1 MATTPLPNNFVG
13 FMNDATSMATTAVRN
28 NPANQA
34 PVFDEGA
41 STFRVVEENTMAVVA
56 DPNEDLESSTD
67 ATGDNVG
74 GPVAATDAD
83 DDTPVYT
90 LSGADAAMF
99 RVRQD
104 NPNTTDVNEGGQIEV
119 GANAKL
125 DYEKKKVH
133 TVTLT
138 ADDGYGGSNS
148 TASITVTI
156 HVTDL
161 DEAPMIMDKAES
173 SAMGERSVDYKEN
186 DDKLVTTLSAT
197 DPERVSPIGW
207 SLLQSAGGEQ
217 NLGIFTDISPE
228 DGVDDDDDDVGD
240 TDIADRDLFT
250 INQNGELSFKTPRSY
265 EDNSASGDGAD
276 AKNYRVVVQA
286 SDGGMEEHVN
296 WFKVTVTVTDVEE
309 TGKVTWQVDP
319 DGTGSEV
326 DQDLLQFQPTA
337 VLTAAIPTDPD
348 GGVSNVAWQW
358 YRSSSKTTQ
367 GTAISGA
374 TLNTYSVVDTP
385 ADPNDVGKYLRVVA
399 TYTDGR
405 GPSKTASFV
414 SENPVQAARESA
426 NTPPSF
432 NTPNVERR
440 ITENSTGNVGS
451 PITAMDADGDIRTY
465 SVAGDGDDNA
475 RFAIDRVT
483 GQLKVASGTTLNF
496 ESPSDQGDTP
506 GNNTY
511 EVTIRATDSSGADAD
526 ATVIVTVSDVNE
538 KPTFGDEDTTADP
551 VENIAGM
558 AADHS
563 ENADSLTVSTYTAT
577 DPEGG
582 TVTLS
587 LSGDDSDKFELNDL
601 ETPVAGSKM
610 LSFMEMPD
618 FEMPGDSGSDSDNI
632 YEVTVVAS
640 DGELTAMKSVTVK
653 VTDSDEMGMVEL
665 SSQDALIGVELTA
678 TLTDSDGGV
687 PDPGMFTDQEWQWQ
701 SSDAADGTYADIAKD
716 AKSATYTP
724 IDGDRGRFL
733 KAMVTYTDRT
743 RDEDNDGGNN
753 ATSNNFVGFMN
764 DATSMATTAVRNNPA
779 NQAPVFDEG
788 ASTFR
793 VVEENTMAVVAD
805 PNEDLESSTDATGD
819 NVGGPVAATRRRR
832 RHAGLHAERGGRGH
846 VPGEAGQSQHHRR
859 E

>member
-1 MATTPLPNNFVG
+1 MITRSYKAITARPIAILAVLLVALMLYAQSDTVSAQ
-13 FMNDATSMATTAVRN
+13 DAEIAVSY
-28 NPANQA
+28 
-34 PVFDEGA
+34 V
-41 STFRVVEENTMAVVA
+41 
-56 DPNEDLESSTD
+56 
-67 ATGDNVG
+67 
-74 GPVAATDAD
+74 
-83 DDTPVYT
+83 
-90 LSGADAAMF
+90 
-99 RVRQD
+99 
-104 NPNTTDVNEGGQIEV
+104 
-119 GANAKL
+119 
-125 DYEKKKVH
+125 
-133 TVTLT
+133 
-138 ADDGYGGSNS
+138 
-148 TASITVTI
+148 
-156 HVTDL
+156 
-161 DEAPMIMDKAES
+161 
-173 SAMGERSVDYKEN
+173 EN
-186 DDKLVTTLSAT
+186 DTEPVLTLEAS
-197 DPERVSPIGW
+197 DPEGVTPISW
-207 SLLQSAGGEQ
+207 SILQSAGGEQ
-217 NLGIFTDISPE
+217 NLGIFTDISPA
-228 DGVDDDDDDVGD
+228 DGVDDGDDDVGD

-326 DQDLLQFQPTA
+326 DQDLLQFQPGA
-337 VLTAAIPTDPD
+337 VLTAATPTDPD
-348 GGVSNVAWQW
+348 GGVSNVRWQW
-358 YRSSSKTTQ
+358 YRSSSKTAM
-367 GTAISGA
+367 GTAIANA
-374 TLNTYSVVDTP
+374 TLAAYTVSDTSN
-385 ADPNDVGKYLRVVA
+385 DNDVGKYLRAMA

-405 GPSKTASFV
+405 GPNKTASFV
-414 SENPVQAARESA
+414 SENPVQAARDD
-426 NTPPSF
+426 NTPPRF
-432 NTPNVERR
+432 ALTNATRQVR
-440 ITENSTGNVGS
+440 ENSTGNVGS
-451 PITAMDADGDIRTY
+451 PITATDADGDIRTY

-496 ESPSDQGDTP
+496 ESPSDTGD
-506 GNNTY
+506 GSNNNTY
-511 EVTIRATDSSGADAD
+511 EVTVRATDSSGADAD

-687 PDPGMFTDQEWQWQ
+687 PDPGMFTDQKWQWY
-701 SSDAADGTYADIAKD
+701 SLIAVD
-716 AKSATYTP
+716 TALDSATEGDVTKRAASPSYTP

-753 ATSNNFVGFMN
+753 ATS
-764 DATSMATTAVRNNPA
+764 
-779 NQAPVFDEG
+779 
-788 ASTFR
+788 
-793 VVEENTMAVVAD
+793 
-805 PNEDLESSTDATGD
+805 
-819 NVGGPVAATRRRR
+819 
-832 RHAGLHAERGGRGH
+832 
-846 VPGEAGQSQHHRR
+846 
-859 E
+859 